1 MKYADALSLAT
12 EYLEWLRDCCLRI
25 EIVGSV
31 KCNDKDEVH
40 DIEIMLIADPS
51 APRPEF
57 GQKAVYKNKL
67 EQRLAQ
73 LVREGV
79 LREARKKANGD
90 RLKRFAIVEHSGI
103 EDFCLELFIVRA
115 ETWGIQNVIRTGPSE
130 FSRLFVTNKAQRG
143 LLPDNYQYI
152 KGETVIVRRTSG
164 EPIPLPEERDAIALL
179 GLGWIAPADRRKY
192 MER

>member
-1 MKYADALSLAT
+1 MKYADALELAT
-12 EYLEWLRDCCLRI
+12 EYVEWLRDCCLRI

-31 KCNDKDEVH
+31 KRGDKEDVH
-40 DIEIMLIADPS
+40 DIEIMLIAVPS

-57 GQKAVYKNKL
+57 GQKVVHKNKL

-73 LVREGV
+73 LVREGI

-90 RLKRFAIVEHSGI
+90 RLKRFAIVEHSSI
-103 EDFCLELFIVRA
+103 EDFCLELFIVRP

-152 KGETVIVRRTSG
+152 KGETVIVHRSSG
-164 EPIPLPEERDAIALL
+164 APIPLPEERDAIALL

-192 MER
+192 I